1 MVDTELLDLSR
12 ALGVALKERGWL
24 LALAESCTGGW
35 AAECV
40 TAVPGS
46 SAWFDCGFVTY
57 SNNAKQALLGVTEQT
72 LELHGAVSEPT
83 ALEMAL
89 GALHH
94 SQADITAA
102 ITGIAGPEGGTQA
115 KPVGTVCFAW
125 ATADGV
131 AESITLHF
139 PGDRE
144 AVRLASVK
152 TVLEGLLQLT
162 LATDL

>member
-1 MVDTELLDLSR
+1 MVDADLFDLSR
-12 ALGVALKERGWL
+12 ALGVALKEKGWV

-35 AAECV
+35 ASECV

-46 SAWFDCGFVTY
+46 SVWFDCGFVTY
-57 SNNAKQALLGVTEQT
+57 SNSAKQEQLGVSEQT
-72 LELHGAVSEPT
+72 LESHGAVSEHT

-94 SQADITAA
+94 SHADITAA
-102 ITGIAGPEGGTQA
+102 ITGIAGPDGGSEE

-125 ATADGV
+125 ATAEGV
-131 AESITLHF
+131 SESITLHF
-139 PGDRE
+139 DGDRE
-144 AVRLASVK
+144 LIRRQSVK
-152 TVLEGLLQLT
+152 TALEGVVQLT